1 MVELHNK
8 LNLQLLGTTKFAV
21 LEVQPQV
28 MFELVLSLAKS
39 CWHSD
44 LLKLQSKPFVKI
56 TASHHASAKVTSIQ
70 TCTKF

>member
-8 LNLQLLGTTKFAV
+8 LNLQLLGTTKFVV
-21 LEVQPQV
+21 LEVQPQI
-28 MFELVLSLAKS
+28 MFGLALSFAKS

-56 TASHHASAKVTSIQ
+56 TASHQCFRQ
-70 TCTKF
+70 THPNLNMY